1 MYLFQVSGVVASLF
15 VSLPCFNAHGRT
27 PDMEGKMARP
37 KTIFPRTSS
46 QTCGARQPDR
56 SDYRIYATY
65 RRTVTGTFMGEL
77 KVIRT
82 TDDKVLFPFDGAPGI
97 GPFETP
103 SQARDAAKLAGDRTV
118 TADLVCP
125 E

>member
-1 MYLFQVSGVVASLF
+1 
-15 VSLPCFNAHGRT
+15 
-27 PDMEGKMARP
+27 MARP
-37 KTIFPRTSS
+37 NTIFRKASS
-46 QTCGARQPDR
+46 QTCGARQPVR

-65 RRTVTGTFMGEL
+65 RRTVTGTFVVEL

-103 SQARDAAKLAGDRTV
+103 SQARDAAKFEGDRMV
-118 TADLVCP
+118 AADLVCP